1 MIAFQ
6 QLHFSYSSDK
16 KKQGGKN
23 EIFKGVT
30 LELAQPGIY
39 GLLGVNGVGKTTL
52 LNLMSGLLFPSHGK
66 LLIDGKEVKE
76 RASDTLARLYYM
88 PSQTGLL
95 SFKVGEYARD
105 LAPFYENFNADIWND
120 CLDTF
125 GLDRNQNLMKL
136 SEGNQKKAFI
146 SFALAAGTEILL
158 LDEPTNGL
166 DIPSKK
172 NFRKLL
178 LKYTREDQY
187 VIISTHLVADVEKLL
202 DHYLIIHHE
211 GEIFNASAQEI
222 LDRYVFTT
230 ALTEEN
236 ALYAEPCASGYKVIL
251 EKDGT
256 VEEMNNEIDIEMLFT
271 AVTGGQ
277 IHEK

>member
-1 MIAFQ
+1 MIALQ
-6 QLHFSYSSDK
+6 QLHFSYSNDK
-16 KKQGGKN
+16 SKEGGKN

-39 GLLGVNGVGKTTL
+39 GLLGANGVGKTTL
-52 LNLMSGLLFPSHGK
+52 LNLISGLLFPSHGK

-76 RASDTLARLYYM
+76 RSSDTLAHLYYM

-95 SFKVGEYARD
+95 SFKVGDYAKN
-105 LAPFYENFNADIWND
+105 LAPFYDGFNEDIWND

-125 GLDRNQNLMKL
+125 GLDRGKKLMKL
-136 SEGNQKKAFI
+136 SEGNQKKVFI
-146 SFALAAGTEILL
+146 SFALAVGTDILL

-172 NFRKLL
+172 IFRKLL
-178 LKYTREDQY
+178 LKYTCEDQY

-211 GEIFNASAQEI
+211 GELFNASAQEI

-230 ALTEEN
+230 ALTEEG
-236 ALYAEPCASGYKVIL
+236 ALYAEPCASGYKTIQ
-251 EKDGT
+251 KNDGFP
-256 VEEMNNEIDIEMLFT
+256 EENNNEIDIEMLFT